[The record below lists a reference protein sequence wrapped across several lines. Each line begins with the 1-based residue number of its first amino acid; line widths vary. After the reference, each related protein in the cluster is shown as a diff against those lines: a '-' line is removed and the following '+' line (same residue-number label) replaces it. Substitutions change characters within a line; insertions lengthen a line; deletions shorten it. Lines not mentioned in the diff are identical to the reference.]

1 MWDYIYL
8 GAPYKE
14 SMAIPED
21 KLKALR
27 SEFEYWYPMD
37 LRCSAKDL
45 IKNHLTMALFNHAFI
60 WPDSNRWPRS
70 YFLNGYILVNGEKMS
85 KEKGN
90 FYTINDMMQ
99 KYGADSTRFAL
110 AEAGDS

>member
-1 MWDYIYL
+1 
-8 GAPYKE
+8 
-14 SMAIPED
+14 
-21 KLKALR
+21 
-27 SEFEYWYPMD
+27 MD

-60 WPDSNRWPRS
+60 WSNDSSKWPRS

-90 FYTINDMMQ
+90 FFTIHDM
-99 KYGADSTRFAL
+99 L
-110 AEAGDS
+110 